1 MFTPRPIHIY
11 LRIFSRTG
19 TVTRIIKR
27 DNAEISMH
35 RETTSI
41 ASEIAKGRIE
51 NGRRLDSIS
60 YQSDA
65 DDLIGITDINR

>member
-1 MFTPRPIHIY
+1 MF
-11 LRIFSRTG
+11 
-19 TVTRIIKR
+19 
-27 DNAEISMH
+27 